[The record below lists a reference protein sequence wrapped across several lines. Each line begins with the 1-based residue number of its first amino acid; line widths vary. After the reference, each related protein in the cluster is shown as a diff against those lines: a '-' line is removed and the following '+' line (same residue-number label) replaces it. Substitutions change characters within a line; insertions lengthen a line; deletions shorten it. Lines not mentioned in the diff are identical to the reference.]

1 MRGAG
6 LVLLTNRFQN
16 IKRPYYERQRMS
28 RCSLCLT
35 LAFPVLVCL
44 TADVAVMADETAAD
58 RPRLRDL
65 GISIG
70 ILPPG
75 PTNSLTDVD
84 GVHVGHSTIVEG
96 DSVRTG
102 VTVVRPHAG
111 NVFLQKV
118 PAAIHV
124 ANGFGKFVGS
134 TQVQELGV
142 LETPIVLTNT
152 LSTFAAADALV
163 GWVLK
168 QSGCENVR
176 SVNPVVGECNDA
188 FLNDIR
194 RRRVSGDDVIAALQN
209 AGGGPV
215 EEGCVGAGTGVRCMG
230 WKGGIGSSSRKLP
243 ANLGG
248 YTVGVLVQ
256 TNFGGA
262 LTIAG
267 VPVGRELG
275 RYYLKDEVRQHE
287 HGSCIVIVATD
298 APLDSRRLQRLAR
311 RAPLGLAAAGS
322 PISHGSGDYVL
333 AFSTADSVR
342 SAYQTD
348 SPIESAD
355 LLRDDQLSPLF
366 QAVRDATEEAVI
378 NSLLK
383 AETTKG
389 HEGRTVEAIDPAQ
402 IIDVCRRYRIIAA
415 NENPDGPPS
424 VNETLR
430 SAVQTYGQP
439 LLTAD
444 VKLKVDRLEQ
454 QLDGLMIRHKVPGVS
469 CALVLDR
476 QLVWSRGYGVRCAGT
491 KQPVE
496 PDTIMEACSMSKPF
510 FAYLLL
516 KLVEEGS
523 FDLDKPVVEYLE
535 ADYIKE
541 DARHRN
547 ITGRMALTHTSGLP
561 NWRAGGWRSGS
572 PLSLRFEPGTEF
584 RYSGEGFLMLQ
595 RAVEKYFNTD
605 LDTLS
610 RENLVNPLKLKNTR
624 YVWDDRFTL
633 RSSCGHDKNGVVKT
647 QRKYYSDANAA
658 YSLYTSAADYAR
670 FLVEIMREDRSSS
683 HSISAKIRAEML
695 AVGSHREDQNAD
707 WGLGWGLRS
716 VDGRRQVYH
725 SGSNGTGFRCY
736 SEFFPE
742 TGNGLVIMSNAV
754 GGKELWQAIVDQW
767 HETQKP

>member
-1 MRGAG
+1 MLA
-6 LVLLTNRFQN
+6 LTF
-16 IKRPYYERQRMS
+16 S
-28 RCSLCLT
+28 
-35 LAFPVLVCL
+35 ALVCL
-44 TADVAVMADETAAD
+44 NADVALPAGENAAQ

-70 ILPPG
+70 ILPTG

-84 GVHVGHSTIVEG
+84 GVHAGHHTIVEG

-102 VTVVRPHAG
+102 VTVVKPHTG

-134 TQVQELGV
+134 TQIEELGV

-163 GWVLK
+163 GWVLD
-168 QSGCENVR
+168 QPGCEGVR
-176 SVNPVVGECNDA
+176 SVNPVVGECNDG

-194 RRRVSGDDVIAALQN
+194 RRRISGDDVVAALQN
-209 AGGGPV
+209 AHGGPV
-215 EEGCVGAGTGVRCMG
+215 EEGCAGAGTGLRCMG
-230 WKGGIGSSSRKLP
+230 WKGGIGTSSRRLP

-298 APLDSRRLQRLAR
+298 APLDSRRLKRLAR
-311 RAPLGLAAAGS
+311 RAPLGLAAVGS

-342 SAYQTD
+342 SAYQAD
-348 SPIESAD
+348 SPTESAD

-383 AETTKG
+383 AVTTEG
-389 HEGRTVEAIDPAQ
+389 HQGRKVEAIDPVQ
-402 IIDVCRRYRIIAA
+402 IVDVCRRYGIPAA
-415 NENPDGPPS
+415 DGRRDGAPP
-424 VNETLR
+424 VAEPLR

-439 LLTAD
+439 PLTAA
-444 VKLKVDRLEQ
+444 VREKVGRLEQ
-454 QLDGLMIRHKVPGVS
+454 QLDDLMTRHKVPGVS
-469 CALVLDR
+469 CALVADH
-476 QLVWSRGYGVRCAGT
+476 QLVWSRGYGVRCAGSD
-491 KQPVE
+491 QLVE
-496 PDTIMEACSMSKPF
+496 PDTIMEACSMSKQF

-516 KLVEEGS
+516 KLVDEGT
-523 FDLDKPVVEYLE
+523 FDLDKPLVEYLD
-535 ADYIKE
+535 ADYIN
-541 DARHRN
+541 DDVRHRR
-547 ITGRMALTHTSGLP
+547 ITARMTLTHTSGLP
-561 NWRAGGWRSGS
+561 NWRAGGWRSAT
-572 PLSLRFEPGTEF
+572 PLSLDFEPGTEF

-595 RAVEKYFNTD
+595 RAVEKHFQSD

-610 RENLVNPLKLKNTR
+610 RERLVKPLKLRNSR

-633 RSSCGHDKNGVVKT
+633 RSSCGHDGNGVVKT
-647 QRKYYSDANAA
+647 QRSYYADANAA
-658 YSLYTSAADYAR
+658 YSLYTSAVDYAR
-670 FLVEIMREDRSSS
+670 FLVEIMREDRSPS
-683 HSISAKIRAEML
+683 HSLSAKMRAEML
-695 AVGSHREDQNAD
+695 AVGSHRADQNAD
-707 WGLGWGLRS
+707 WGLGWGLGS

-736 SEFFPE
+736 GEFFPE
-742 TGNGLVIMSNAV
+742 TGDGLVIMSNAV
-754 GGKELWQAIVDQW
+754 GGKELWQAIIDQW
-767 HETQKP
+767 HEKQKP

>member
-1 MRGAG
+1 
-6 LVLLTNRFQN
+6 
-16 IKRPYYERQRMS
+16 MS
-28 RCSLCLT
+28 RCSLCLV
-35 LAFPVLVCL
+35 LAFPALACL
-44 TADVAVMADETAAD
+44 NADVTATAGDTADQ

-70 ILPPG
+70 ILPTG

-84 GVHVGHSTIVEG
+84 GIQVGHRTIVEG

-102 VTVVRPHAG
+102 VTVVKPHAG
-111 NVFLQKV
+111 NIFLQKV

-134 TQVQELGV
+134 TQIDELGV
-142 LETPIVLTNT
+142 LETPVVLTNT

-163 GWVLK
+163 RWVLN
-168 QSGCENVR
+168 QPGCENVR
-176 SVNPVVGECNDA
+176 SVNPVVGECNDG

-194 RRRVSGDDVIAALQN
+194 GQHVSGDDVIAALQN
-209 AGGGPV
+209 ARGGPV

-230 WKGGIGSSSRKLP
+230 WKGGIGSSSRRLP
-243 ANLGG
+243 AKLGG

-298 APLDSRRLQRLAR
+298 APLDSRRLKRLAK

-333 AFSTADSVR
+333 AFSTAASVR

-348 SPIESAD
+348 SPTESTA

-378 NSLLK
+378 NSLLQ
-383 AETTKG
+383 AVTTEG
-389 HEGRTVEAIDPAQ
+389 HAGRKVEAIDPVQ
-402 IIDVCRRYRIIAA
+402 ITDVCRRYGIFTADDNA
-415 NENPDGPPS
+415 DGPSQLAGPLCS
-424 VNETLR
+424 T
-430 SAVQTYGQP
+430 VQNFGQP
-439 LLTAD
+439 ALTAAL
-444 VKLKVDRLEQ
+444 KKKVDRLEQ
-454 QLDGLMIRHKVPGVS
+454 QLDDLMTRHKVPGVS
-469 CALVLDR
+469 CAVVADH
-476 QLVWSRGYGVRCAGT
+476 QLVWSRGYGVRCAGSD
-491 KQPVE
+491 QLVE

-516 KLVEEGS
+516 KLVEEGE
-523 FDLDKPVVEYLE
+523 FDLNKPLVEYLE
-535 ADYIKE
+535 ADYLKDE
-541 DARHRN
+541 PRHRQ
-547 ITGRMALTHTSGLP
+547 ITARMTLTHSSGLP

-572 PLSLRFEPGTEF
+572 PLSLAFDPGTDF

-595 RAVEKYFNTD
+595 RTVEKHLKTD

-610 RENLVNPLKLKNTR
+610 LERLIKPLALSNTR

-633 RSSCGHDKNGVVKT
+633 RSSCGHDRTGIVKT
-647 QRKYYSDANAA
+647 QRKYYADANAA
-658 YSLYTSAADYAR
+658 YSLYTSAADYAK
-670 FLVEIMREDRSSS
+670 FLVEIMKEDRGRS
-683 HSISAKIRAEML
+683 HSLSAQMRAEML

-742 TGNGLVIMSNAV
+742 TGDGLVIMSNAV
-754 GGKELWQAIVDQW
+754 GGKELWQALIDQW
-767 HETQKP
+767 HKPPVTDR